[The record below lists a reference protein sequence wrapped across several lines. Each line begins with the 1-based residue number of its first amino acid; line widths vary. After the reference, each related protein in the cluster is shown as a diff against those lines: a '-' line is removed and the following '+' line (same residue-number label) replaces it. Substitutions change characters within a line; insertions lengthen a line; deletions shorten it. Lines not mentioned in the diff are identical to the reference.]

1 MRYLFIML
9 ALLLVFPV
17 AGVAQLSPDQPL
29 PQDTAILTGKL
40 SNGITYYIR
49 RNNEPKE
56 RASFYIIRHAGA
68 LLENDAQDGLA
79 HFLEHMSFN
88 GTKNFPGNS
97 LVKILE
103 RHGIAFG
110 QNLNAYT
117 DTDETVYNISDVP
130 THDTALIDTCLL
142 ILHDWSYYVSLHP
155 EDIDKERGV
164 ISEEWRT
171 VKNADSRIRSQF
183 MPVLFK
189 GSMFGVRDV
198 IGDLNV
204 IKNFRYEELREFY
217 HTWYRTDLQAIAIAG
232 DFDPKQMEQ
241 KIIALFSHIPAVDHP
256 KARPTFEVPGHQ
268 EPYYVLATDREV
280 QQSSIHIYTLFPSAT
295 ATQRQAHASVKDN
308 FVTTLFSAMVN
319 NRIKEDMQRGTAPYL
334 SASIG
339 KGPMVSGYDAYTI
352 SAFALGDKE
361 QEALTGVLTENERAL
376 RYGFTATEL
385 ARAKATV
392 AASLDLMYADK
403 DKTGND
409 SYIEE
414 MRSNFLNGSPMVD
427 IEYYYPFAKKMLEEI
442 TSDDIV
448 EAMKKWNRKENRTFV
463 VIANEDNGKHLTQER
478 ILAIE
483 REVAAVHLE
492 KYDDSVLSEKLI
504 NEELK
509 GSKVVKT
516 KLLPQFDGVQW
527 ILSNGAVVAF
537 RKTEYDKKSV
547 SVTAFSSGGLSLY
560 ERDMIPS
567 VKMAAYAPLLFG
579 LGEYD
584 ASTLERMLAG
594 KVVQSNLSVGSVSE
608 SLNGSSTPEDFETL
622 MQLIYLQFEKPRFD
636 RQRFE
641 LQMERER
648 SSIVNAESDVEKVM
662 CDSLNAI
669 MNNYSKRL
677 CPLNQ
682 SYLAS
687 ITLEKVE
694 RAYRER
700 FSNAADFTF
709 IIVGNIEEE
718 YALEMA
724 EKYIGSLSSTGR
736 KEKWVDNGVRGP
748 KGKTVKVIPVDFQMS
763 KAKVMIDIT
772 RPMKYSPRN
781 SIYNAILAEI
791 LKLRYTTV
799 IREQEGGS
807 YGVDVAAGNAL
818 EPVHTYTLDIH
829 FECDPARV
837 DYLKSLVY
845 KELENLMTTPPT
857 GEELST
863 VVKTM
868 MKNNQQSK
876 YHNSYWEGILYS
888 YYKMG
893 INFNDSRHWEDLI
906 HKVTPESIRNY
917 TKKLY
922 RKSDIVDIVF
932 KDHSDSKDTSCSF

>member
-1 MRYLFIML
+1 MRHLFITL
-9 ALLLVFPV
+9 ALLLSFPV

-49 RNNEPKE
+49 HNNEPKE

-68 LLENDAQDGLA
+68 LLENEAQNGLA

-88 GTKNFPGNS
+88 GTRNFPGSS
-97 LVKILE
+97 LVKTLE
-103 RHGIAFG
+103 RHGVAFG

-130 THDTALIDTCLL
+130 TGDATLIDTCLL

-204 IKNFRYEELREFY
+204 IKNFRYDELREFY
-217 HTWYRTDLQAIAIAG
+217 HTWYRTDLQAIAIVG

-241 KIIALFSHIPAVDHP
+241 KVITLFSRIPAVDHP
-256 KARPTFEVPGHQ
+256 KPRPTFEIPVHR

-295 ATQRQAHASVKDN
+295 AAQRQAHGSIKDY
-308 FVTTLFSAMVN
+308 FVTTLFSTMIN

-352 SAFALGDKE
+352 SVFAMGDRE
-361 QEALTGVLTENERAL
+361 REALTGVLTENERAL

-385 ARAKATV
+385 ARAKSVVKT
-392 AASLDLMYADK
+392 SLDLMYADR
-403 DKTGND
+403 DKTDND

-414 MRSNFLNGSPMVD
+414 MKSNFLNGSPIVAM
-427 IEYYYPFAKKMLEEI
+427 EYYYPFAKKMLEEV

-448 EAMKKWNRKENRTFV
+448 EAMKRWNGKENRTLV
-463 VIANEDNGKHLTQER
+463 VVGNEDNGKHLTQEQ
-478 ILAIE
+478 ILSIE
-483 REVAAVHLE
+483 REVAASRLE
-492 KYDDSVLSEKLI
+492 KYDDSFLSRKLI

-509 GSKVVKT
+509 GSKVVKI
-516 KLLPQFDGVQW
+516 KQLPQFDGVQW
-527 ILSNGAVVAF
+527 TLSNGAVVAF
-537 RKTEYDKKSV
+537 RKTEYDKESV
-547 SVTAFSSGGLSLY
+547 SVMAFSPGGISLY
-560 ERDMIPS
+560 GRDMIPS
-567 VKMAAYAPLLFG
+567 VKMAAYAPSLFG

-584 ASTLERMLAG
+584 APALERMLAG
-594 KVVQSNLSVGSVSE
+594 KVVQSNLSVSSVSE
-608 SLNGSSTPEDFETL
+608 SLNGSSTPGDFEAL

-636 RQRFE
+636 RQRFKI
-641 LQMERER
+641 QMERER
-648 SSIVNAESDVEKVM
+648 SSIINAESDIEKVM
-662 CDSLNAI
+662 RDSLNAI
-669 MNNYSKRL
+669 MNNYSERL
-677 CPLNQ
+677 FPLNP
-682 SYLAS
+682 SYLES

-718 YALEMA
+718 YALEMVK
-724 EKYIGSLSSTGR
+724 KYIGSISSTGR

-748 KGKTVKVIPVDFQMS
+748 KGKTAKVIPIDFQMP
-763 KAKVMIDIT
+763 KARIVIDIT

-781 SIYNAILAEI
+781 SICNTILSEI
-791 LKLRYTTV
+791 LKLRYTAV

-807 YGVDVAAGNAL
+807 YGVNVTAGNAL
-818 EPVHTYTLDIH
+818 EPIYTYTVGIH
-829 FECDPARV
+829 FECDPART

-845 KELENLMTTPPT
+845 KELDKLTITPPT
-857 GEELST
+857 NEELST

-868 MKNNQQSK
+868 MKNNQPSK
-876 YHNSYWEGILYS
+876 YNNSYWEGILYG

-893 INFNDSRHWEDLI
+893 INFDDPRNFEDLI
-906 HKVTPESIRNY
+906 NKVTPEDIRNY

-922 RKSDIVDIVF
+922 GRADVVEVVFQDTIVR
-932 KDHSDSKDTSCSF
+932 